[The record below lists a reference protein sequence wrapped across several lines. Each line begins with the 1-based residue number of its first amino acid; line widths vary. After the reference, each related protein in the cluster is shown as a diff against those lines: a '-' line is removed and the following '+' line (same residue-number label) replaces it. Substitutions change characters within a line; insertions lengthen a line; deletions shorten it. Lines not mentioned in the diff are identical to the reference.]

1 MLSEGLGGRVGNE
14 KVEGSKGRRGE
25 GIELPK
31 AGGEGRMEKVEL
43 PMAGGEGRMK
53 KGRGVKRDGRARKP
67 SFLI

>member
-25 GIELPK
+25 GI
-31 AGGEGRMEKVEL
+31 EL